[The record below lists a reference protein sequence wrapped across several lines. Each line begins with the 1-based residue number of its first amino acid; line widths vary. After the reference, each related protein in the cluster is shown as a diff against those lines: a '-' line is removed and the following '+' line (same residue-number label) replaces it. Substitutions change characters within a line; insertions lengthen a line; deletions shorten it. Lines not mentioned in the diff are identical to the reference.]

1 MWKCRIIAI
10 KIWKLGWNFK
20 STTLILNPYRYQIFT
35 TSNKNILKEWPFFFI
50 TFFSNFFSNKIQFV
64 LDLLV
69 YLKFHSSSSSPP
81 PPPTV
86 SLLRALRFHGKI
98 LATTFKSNWF
108 NLWQTL
114 AKLPRIRLAPY
125 RQPLKTGDV
134 DDSGE
139 LVAVLEGIWG
149 SIGFSN
155 STFIGCCCC
164 PPPEI

>member
-1 MWKCRIIAI
+1 MKW
-10 KIWKLGWNFK
+10 WNFK
-20 STTLILNPYRYQIFT
+20 STTLILNPYTNLIFT
-35 TSNKNILKEWPFFFI
+35 IHQQKYYFKRVAIFFI

-69 YLKFHSSSSSPP
+69 YLKFHSSSSSP

-155 STFIGCCCC
+155 STFIGCCC